1 VHYDEEDGKT
11 VPMTIVGVV
20 EDATQRSLR
29 EESPMTVYTPLSQ
42 LPAPEGLVTVALRT
56 RQDPAS
62 IAAAVRPEVRAVSPH
77 VVVDYLRTMEQQ
89 IGTMLVREQ
98 LLAML
103 STAFSVLALLLSCIG
118 LYGVVSYDVT
128 RGLRDL
134 GIRMALGAQRVD
146 VLRQVVR
153 GALSISTL
161 GVAAGLLGALAGTEM
176 LEALLFGIVARDPL
190 TLAGTAILLIV
201 TTVMA
206 SYFPARRASRVDPV
220 VVLRT
225 E

>member
-1 VHYDEEDGKT
+1 
-11 VPMTIVGVV
+11 
-20 EDATQRSLR
+20 
-29 EESPMTVYTPLSQ
+29 MTVYTPLTQ
-42 LPAPEGLVTVALRT
+42 LSAPEGLVTVALRT

-62 IAAAVRPEVRAVSPH
+62 VAAAVRPEVRAVSPH
-77 VVVDYLRTMEQQ
+77 VVVDYVRTMEQQ

-103 STAFSVLALLLSCIG
+103 STAFSALALLLSCIG

-134 GIRMALGAQRVD
+134 GIRTALGAQRVD
-146 VLRQVVR
+146 VLRHIIR
-153 GALSISTL
+153 GALAISTL
-161 GVAAGLLGALAGTEM
+161 GVAAGLLGALAGTQM
-176 LEALLFGIVARDPL
+176 LGTLLFGVVARDPV

-201 TTVMA
+201 TTVIA
-206 SYFPARRASRVDPV
+206 SYFPARRAARVDPV